1 MFNTLDIRHQL
12 LFFLPLQ
19 NHTFRLSH
27 HGYRLFAGA
36 LSDALPSAVIQYF

>member
-27 HGYRLFAGA
+27 HGYRLFAEA
-36 LSDALPSAVIQYF
+36 QNDALPPAVIQHF